1 MSEPKM
7 ISPLLDH
14 FAVGGLISE
23 HDGVCCYPAINKD
36 TQEKYILKIV
46 SIPASQI
53 RLQALLTT
61 GAYKSETEAFEYFS
75 ALAKELTQEV
85 SVLSKLAS
93 LEGFLPYESCQIVRK
108 TDGVGLDVYLLGS
121 YRRSLQRHL
130 KKNTMTHLAAIN
142 LGFDLCACMALC
154 RQSGYLYV
162 DLKPSNI
169 YMLDDK
175 TFRIGDLGFMD
186 IKHLKYASIPER
198 YLSEY
203 TAPEITDALSD
214 LNTTIDIYSIGLI
227 LYQIYNGGVLP
238 TDLSTPPEYA
248 DYELA
253 EIIMKACDPL
263 PANRW
268 QDPVQ
273 MGQALKSYM
282 QRNVVND
289 DPIVPPVVPLDS
301 DEVVPF
307 EEEDD
312 SDDPQVLFEQVDEA
326 GQLMIEEMIDYDHAP
341 VASGIDGAE
350 NKGMPNGT
358 EGSEEGDE
366 DPTNLSFLDILVNDE
381 TAPGEDTVV
390 GVGYNELSDET
401 SSILSMADDL
411 IAMEVPPPVV
421 AHEASEI
428 PGPVNDADAEEL
440 AGPEG
445 EEESGVPVMT
455 GNNDTETE
463 NAGNTEY
470 TGDET
475 IAVVINPE
483 ESDNTDSE
491 IGAAETEED
500 GNADAMTGSE
510 TKVIPAPVLDPPGT
524 NTSEDTEDDTIEE
537 ETTTGKG
544 ILSKVLA
551 FILAGLIIICLI
563 VGGMIFYRDYYLKTV
578 HNLVLDG
585 FEDRLDV
592 IISSNAD
599 DELLTV
605 VCTDTYGNR
614 QTSPVVNG
622 IASFGGLNAD
632 TLYTVTLEIEGFH
645 ALAGNTS
652 NSYTTSP
659 RTEIATFSAITGVNP
674 GSVILSFTIK
684 GQDSDEWTVKYSTEG
699 EAPKSTT
706 FTGHMI
712 SIEDLTIGKT
722 YTFTLESTD
731 DLFVYGNNSIEH
743 LASDL
748 IYAEDLVID
757 QCNDQ
762 GLQVK
767 WKAPADSNVAS
778 WTVVCYNNS
787 GYSET
792 LTTSETSALFTG
804 IDPDSG
810 YTVEVSAYGMSVSNR
825 CYVSENSVTVS
836 NISTNVSSTA
846 LEITWNYSGT
856 APSSQWVI
864 LYSYNDSEHQ
874 EILRSDATS
883 VKISPVVPGVTYNV
897 TIALEDGTSVFS
909 GTTSATIP
917 EATDFTGYLVSKK
930 DMTFRMCV
938 APNVQDWTWRNV
950 TTYKDTFGTSE
961 KAGFVM
967 HLRERYATSP
977 NIITTLYVTRNDAG
991 EIVNVSHTSQSWTS
1005 MWYQSYGELTVPS
1018 LPTEAGSYTIDLY
1031 FNGQHVHTH
1040 SFTIK

>member
-14 FAVGGLISE
+14 FAVGDLISE

-61 GAYKSETEAFEYFS
+61 GAYKSEAEAFEYFS

-85 SVLSKLAS
+85 STLDKLAS
-93 LEGFLPYESCQIVRK
+93 LEGFLPYEACQIVSK
-108 TDGVGLDVYLLGS
+108 TGEVGLDVYLLGS

-142 LGFDLCACMALC
+142 LGLDLCACMALC

-186 IKHLKYASIPER
+186 LKHLKYASIPER

-227 LYQIYNGGVLP
+227 LYQVYNGGVLP

-289 DPIVPPVVPLDS
+289 DLIVPPVVPVDS
-301 DEVVPF
+301 EEVVPF

-326 GQLMIEEMIDYDHAP
+326 GQLMIEEMIDYDQVQP
-341 VASGIDGAE
+341 V
-350 NKGMPNGT
+350 NTGT
-358 EGSEEGDE
+358 ENEGVSNGSDGPEEDE
-366 DPTNLSFLDILVNDE
+366 DDPANLSFLDILVNDE

-390 GVGYNELSDET
+390 GVGYGELSDET

-428 PGPVNDADAEEL
+428 PGPVNDADAEGL
-440 AGPEG
+440 SGPEN
-445 EEESGVPVMT
+445 EEAGVPVET
-455 GNNDTETE
+455 GHTDTEAE
-463 NAGNTEY
+463 NAGEPEY
-470 TGDET
+470 TGNET

-483 ESDNTDSE
+483 ETDNTESE
-491 IGAAETEED
+491 PGASEAEEAGD
-500 GNADAMTGSE
+500 ADVLEGSE
-510 TKVIPAPVLDPPGT
+510 TKVIPAPVLDSPGD
-524 NTSEDTEDDTIEE
+524 NTEEDAEEDPVEE
-537 ETTTGKG
+537 EPAAGRG

-551 FILAGLIIICLI
+551 FVLAGLIIVCLI

-614 QTSPVVNG
+614 QTSSVVNG

-652 NSYTTSP
+652 NTYTTSP

-674 GSVILSFTIK
+674 GSAILSFTIK
-684 GQDSDEWTVKYSTEG
+684 GQDSDEWTVKYSAEG
-699 EAPKSTT
+699 EASKSTT

-712 SIEDLTIGKT
+712 SIEGLTIGKT

-731 DLFVYGNNSIEH
+731 DLFVYGNNSVEH
-743 LASDL
+743 VASDL

-762 GLQVK
+762 GLHVQ
-767 WKAPADSNVAS
+767 WKAPAGSNVAS

-804 IDPDSG
+804 VDPDSG

-825 CYVSENSVTVS
+825 CYVSEHSVTVS
-836 NISTNVSSTA
+836 NIATNVSSTA
-846 LEITWNYSGT
+846 LEITWNYTGT
-856 APSSQWVI
+856 APSGQWVV

-897 TIALEDGTSVFS
+897 TIALEDGTTVFS
-909 GTTSATIP
+909 GTSSATIP
-917 EATDFTGYLVSKK
+917 ESTDFTGYLVSKK
-930 DMTFRMCV
+930 DISFRMCV

-950 TTYKDTFGTSE
+950 STYKDTFGPNET
-961 KAGFVM
+961 AGYVM
-967 HLRERYATSP
+967 HLSERYATSP

-991 EIVNVSHTSQSWTS
+991 EIVNVSQTSQSWTS

-1018 LPTEAGSYTIDLY
+1018 LPTEAGSYTMDLY
-1031 FNGQHVHTH
+1031 FNGQHVHTQ